1 MDDLVCCLYRWDG
14 VTCVVR
20 AAIRCDR
27 DECPADFFTGLLNAG
42 ETINAL
48 AARQLTKTKRLVFIN
63 ISSLYNPDVIR
74 RLPKVSTSGLPP
86 CNVCFV
92 AAHCR
97 GCVVREAEMGSSGHG
112 YCLYHYKI
120 KIMKRFAMVAF
131 SAACCLFVSAAQ
143 PPDRS
148 LSPSRQFV
156 IFGADPVVR
165 GAVSGLAEQT
175 KSNLLTLLR
184 QRDDWK
190 TPVIVNLQPQQAN
203 VPEIPPA
210 DLRFSQTGFGIKLQ
224 LDLTISKNLDVSL
237 VERELLRAILLE
249 MMYRKQTNITAGAVI
264 IEPPDWLID
273 GVLALSPGR
282 DRGQLIE
289 AIVNTG
295 KPLSLENFLRQHR
308 DVLGSTGRTLYRAY
322 SFALVQMLLDEK
334 NGESRLAQYIGHLS
348 DASNDSLADLKVRFP
363 SLADDA
369 EKVWQLALSQLKSVQ
384 TFRLLTFSESDQRLD
399 DLLRIKISEPNK
411 PVKVVHLAELAQHKP
426 SIGEKRALDQLK
438 RDLLFFAP
446 QANPVL
452 RPIAREYQEVATL
465 LARGKRRG
473 IAKRLARLEFTRQQ
487 LASRM
492 SEIDDYMNW
501 FEATQMKSGSGDF
514 SGYLKA
520 VNQSELPTPRRHDPL
535 SIYIDALEDQFEN

>member
-1 MDDLVCCLYRWDG
+1 M
-14 VTCVVR
+14 
-20 AAIRCDR
+20 
-27 DECPADFFTGLLNAG
+27 
-42 ETINAL
+42 
-48 AARQLTKTKRLVFIN
+48 
-63 ISSLYNPDVIR
+63 
-74 RLPKVSTSGLPP
+74 
-86 CNVCFV
+86 
-92 AAHCR
+92 
-97 GCVVREAEMGSSGHG
+97 
-112 YCLYHYKI
+112 
-120 KIMKRFAMVAF
+120 MKRVAVVLFAIAGW
-131 SAACCLFVSAAQ
+131 LFVSAAH
-143 PPDRS
+143 PDRS

-156 IFGADPVVR
+156 IFGADDVVR

-175 KSNLLTLLR
+175 KSNLLALLR

-249 MMYRKQTNITAGAVI
+249 MIYRNQANITAGALLV
-264 IEPPDWLID
+264 EPPDWLID

-282 DRGQLIE
+282 DRGPLIE
-289 AIVNTG
+289 AIVNTE

-308 DVLGSTGRTLYRAY
+308 EILGSTGRTLYRAY
-322 SFALVQMLLDEK
+322 SFAFVQMLLDEK
-334 NGESRLAQYIGHLS
+334 NGASQLAQYIDHLS
-348 DASNDSLADLKVRFP
+348 DSSNDSLADLKARFP
-363 SLADDA
+363 SLADNADG
-369 EKVWQLALSQLKSVQ
+369 VWQLALTQLKNLQ
-384 TFRLLTFSESDQRLD
+384 TFRLLTFAESDGRLD

-411 PVKVVHLAELAQHKP
+411 PVKMVRLEEFAQHKP
-426 SIGEKRALDQLK
+426 STSEKMALDQLK
-438 RDLLFFAP
+438 RDLLVFVP

-452 RPIAREYQEVATL
+452 RPIAREYQEVVTL

-473 IAKRLARLEFTRQQ
+473 AAKRLARLEVIRQE

-514 SGYLKA
+514 TGYLKA
-520 VNQSELPTPRRHDPL
+520 VNQSELPVPRRGDPL
-535 SIYIDALEDQFEN
+535 SIYVDALEDQFEN

>member
-1 MDDLVCCLYRWDG
+1 M
-14 VTCVVR
+14 
-20 AAIRCDR
+20 
-27 DECPADFFTGLLNAG
+27 
-42 ETINAL
+42 
-48 AARQLTKTKRLVFIN
+48 
-63 ISSLYNPDVIR
+63 
-74 RLPKVSTSGLPP
+74 
-86 CNVCFV
+86 
-92 AAHCR
+92 
-97 GCVVREAEMGSSGHG
+97 
-112 YCLYHYKI
+112 
-120 KIMKRFAMVAF
+120 MKRVAVVLFAIAGW
-131 SAACCLFVSAAQ
+131 LFVSAAH
-143 PPDRS
+143 PDRS

-156 IFGADPVVR
+156 IFGADDVVR

-175 KSNLLTLLR
+175 KSNLLALLR

-249 MMYRKQTNITAGAVI
+249 MIYRNQANITAGALLV
-264 IEPPDWLID
+264 EPPDWLID

-282 DRGQLIE
+282 DRGPLIE
-289 AIVNTG
+289 AIVNTE

-308 DVLGSTGRTLYRAY
+308 EILGSTGRTLYRAY
-322 SFALVQMLLDEK
+322 SFAFVQMLLDEK
-334 NGESRLAQYIGHLS
+334 NGASQLAQYIDHLS
-348 DASNDSLADLKVRFP
+348 DSSNDSLADLKARFP
-363 SLADDA
+363 SLADNADG
-369 EKVWQLALSQLKSVQ
+369 VWQLALTQLKNLQ
-384 TFRLLTFSESDQRLD
+384 TFRLLTFAESDGRLD

-411 PVKVVHLAELAQHKP
+411 PVKMVRLDEFAQHKP
-426 SIGEKRALDQLK
+426 STSEKMALDQLK
-438 RDLLFFAP
+438 RDLLVFVP

-452 RPIAREYQEVATL
+452 RPIAREYQEVVTL

-473 IAKRLARLEFTRQQ
+473 AAKRLARLEVIRQE

-514 SGYLKA
+514 TGYLKA
-520 VNQSELPTPRRHDPL
+520 VNQSELPVPRRGDPL
-535 SIYIDALEDQFEN
+535 SIYVDALEDQFEN